1 MFKYISEILSKFND
15 RQRITVLMIVLFSI
29 IIITTAP
36 KITEHLTYDDS
47 ELQMRITSQNSEI
60 VILNNR
66 VDELT
71 KKIIDNQRECVD
83 EIIRRETEILT
94 MINEID
100 IYARKIKNET
110 RTIKSES
117 HFDKRIILN
126 DTVEVLMSAP
136 NVTPST
142 VIEIKS
148 DEKLIRMI
156 QNLKNKVSDDIK
168 Q

>member
-15 RQRITVLMIVLFSI
+15 RQRITALVIVLFSI
-29 IIITTAP
+29 IIITIGP
-36 KITEHLTYDDS
+36 KIAEHLTYDDS
-47 ELQMRITSQNSEI
+47 ELQMRITFQNGEI
-60 VILNNR
+60 TILNNR

-71 KKIIDNQRECVD
+71 RKIIDNQRECVN
-83 EIIRRETEILT
+83 EIIRRETEILE

-100 IYARKIKNET
+100 LYARKIKNET
-110 RTIKSES
+110 RVS
-117 HFDKRIILN
+117 HFDRQIILN

-136 NVTPST
+136 ITIPST
-142 VIEIKS
+142 NIETKS
-148 DEKLIRMI
+148 DEKLIKMI